1 MSLDK
6 LNTEIRQEQIAQAA
20 LSLLN
25 NHGIKKLSVAAVAR
39 RVGLVP
45 SGIYRHFPGKEQIID
60 AAVDLIFSN
69 LLNNVKAVCNETQNP
84 FDRLKK
90 LLVRHITMISK
101 NHAIP
106 RIIFSEEV
114 YDGSSQ
120 RKTRIYKGITRYLK
134 QIAEIIKE
142 GQHKKD
148 IRNDLD
154 ADALSVMFLGMIQ
167 PAAILWHIS
176 DEQFD
181 INKHAEKAWMLY
193 KESLVKF

>member
-25 NHGIKKLSVAAVAR
+25 THGITKLSIASVAR

-45 SGIYRHFPGKEQIID
+45 SGIYRHFPSKEQIID
-60 AAVDLIFSN
+60 AAVDLIFSR
-69 LLNNVKAVCNETQNP
+69 LVNNVAEVCNETQDP
-84 FDRLKK
+84 LDRLKK
-90 LLVRHITMISK
+90 LLVRHVEMIRE

-114 YDGSSQ
+114 YDGNSQ
-120 RKTRIYKGITRYLK
+120 RKARIYKGITMYLK
-134 QIAEIIKE
+134 KIAEIIKE
-142 GQHKKD
+142 GQLKKY
-148 IRNDLD
+148 IRKDLD
-154 ADALSVMFLGMIQ
+154 ADSVSVMFLGMIQ

-181 INKHAEKAWMLY
+181 INKHAEKAWILF
-193 KESLVKF
+193 KESLVKI

>member
-25 NHGIKKLSVAAVAR
+25 NHGIKKLSIINVAR

-60 AAVDLIFSN
+60 AVVELIFSR
-69 LLNNVKAVCNETQNP
+69 LVNNVTEVCNETQDPLEQLRN
-84 FDRLKK
+84 
-90 LLVRHITMISK
+90 LLIRHVEMIRE

-120 RKTRIYKGITRYLK
+120 RKARIYEGVTMYLK
-134 QIAEIIKE
+134 KIAEIIKE
-142 GQHKKD
+142 GQLKKYIRKD
-148 IRNDLD
+148 ID
-154 ADALSVMFLGMIQ
+154 ADSVSVMFLGMIQ

-181 INKHAEKAWMLY
+181 VNKHAEKAWILF
-193 KESLVKF
+193 KESLVKI

>member
-25 NHGIKKLSVAAVAR
+25 NHGIKKLSIINVAR

-60 AAVDLIFSN
+60 AVVELIFSR
-69 LLNNVKAVCNETQNP
+69 LVNNVTEVCNETQDPLEQLRN
-84 FDRLKK
+84 
-90 LLVRHITMISK
+90 LLIRHVEMIRE

-114 YDGSSQ
+114 YDGSPQ
-120 RKTRIYKGITRYLK
+120 RKARIYEGVTMYLK
-134 QIAEIIKE
+134 KIAEIIKE
-142 GQHKKD
+142 GQLKKY
-148 IRNDLD
+148 IRKDLD
-154 ADALSVMFLGMIQ
+154 ADSVSVMFLGMIQ

-181 INKHAEKAWMLY
+181 VNKHAEKAWILF
-193 KESLVKF
+193 KESLVKI

>member
-25 NHGIKKLSVAAVAR
+25 NHGIKKLSIINVAR

-45 SGIYRHFPGKEQIID
+45 SGIYRHFPSKEQIID
-60 AAVDLIFSN
+60 AVVDLIFSR
-69 LLNNVKAVCNETQNP
+69 LVNNVTEICKETQDP
-84 FDRLKK
+84 LDQLRK
-90 LLVRHITMISK
+90 LLVRHVEMIRE

-114 YDGSSQ
+114 YDGSPQ
-120 RKTRIYKGITRYLK
+120 RKARIYEGVAMYLK
-134 QIAEIIKE
+134 KIAEIIKE
-142 GQHKKD
+142 GQLKKY
-148 IRNDLD
+148 IRKDLD
-154 ADALSVMFLGMIQ
+154 ADSVSVMFLGMIQ

-181 INKHAEKAWMLY
+181 INKHAEKAWILF
-193 KESLVKF
+193 KESLVKI

>member
-25 NHGIKKLSVAAVAR
+25 NHGIKKLSIASVAR

-45 SGIYRHFPGKEQIID
+45 SGIYRHFPSKEQIID
-60 AAVDLIFSN
+60 AAVDLIFSR
-69 LLNNVKAVCNETQNP
+69 LVNNVTEVCNETQDP
-84 FDRLKK
+84 LERLRK
-90 LLVRHITMISK
+90 LLVRHVEMIRE

-114 YDGSSQ
+114 YGGSPQ
-120 RKTRIYKGITRYLK
+120 RKARIYQGITMYLK
-134 QIAEIIKE
+134 KIAEIIKE
-142 GQHKKD
+142 GQLKKY
-148 IRNDLD
+148 IRKDLD
-154 ADALSVMFLGMIQ
+154 ADSVSVMFLGMIQ

-181 INKHAEKAWMLY
+181 INRHAEKAWILF
-193 KESLVKF
+193 KESLVKI

>member
-25 NHGIKKLSVAAVAR
+25 TYGIKKLSIAGVAR

-45 SGIYRHFPGKEQIID
+45 SGIYRHFAGKEQIID
-60 AAVDLIFSN
+60 AVVDLIFTR
-69 LLNNVKAVCNETQNP
+69 LVNNVTEVCTETQAP
-84 FDRLKK
+84 LERLRK
-90 LLVRHITMISK
+90 LLVRHVEMIHK
-101 NHAIP
+101 NHSIP

-114 YDGSSQ
+114 YDGSPQ
-120 RKTRIYKGITRYLK
+120 RKARIYEGITSYLK
-134 QIAEIIKE
+134 KIAEIIEE
-142 GQHKKD
+142 GQLKND
-148 IRNDLD
+148 IRKDLEPD
-154 ADALSVMFLGMIQ
+154 SLSVMFLGMIQ

-181 INKHAEKAWMLY
+181 INKHAEKAWILF
-193 KESLVKF
+193 KESLVKI